1 MNKKFFSLIVVPHH
15 KGKSKTITLSE
26 KKLRTLAGVF
36 AFFFITLG
44 VFFIDYFS
52 MSGTRQKYK
61 ALTEENAV
69 QKVTILKQK
78 VLLNQLRT
86 TVENLEDYADKINAM
101 AGLKSPDGLKEVGVG
116 GGARGNGQEMS
127 FAANPQNL
135 TINQAEIIS
144 QKAEGIEKNLNA
156 LLRVFEQQSIT
167 LANTP
172 SVWPT
177 TGWMSS
183 GFGYRPDPFTG
194 LRTFHYGVDIVS
206 GYGNPV
212 RATANGTVANVKT
225 EWIGGKTIIISHGG
239 GYSTVYCHLSKFN
252 IKVGQKIKRHDV
264 IGFVGNT
271 GRRAL
276 GPHLHYEVRINGKAV
291 DPLEYFL
298 ER

>member
-26 KKLRTLAGVF
+26 KKLRTLAGVI

-61 ALTEENAV
+61 AVTEENAV

-116 GGARGNGQEMS
+116 GGARGSGREMS
-127 FAANPQNL
+127 FAANPQDL
-135 TINQAEIIS
+135 TINQAEILS

-156 LLRVFEQQSIT
+156 ALRVFEQQSIT

-194 LRTFHYGVDIVS
+194 LRAFHYGVDIVS

-225 EWIGGKTIIISHGG
+225 EWIGGKTIIVSHGG

-252 IKVGQKIKRHDV
+252 VKVGQKVKRHDV

-276 GPHLHYEVRINGKAV
+276 GPHLHYEVRVNGKAV

>member
-26 KKLRTLAGVF
+26 KKLKTLAGVF
-36 AFFFITLG
+36 AFIFITLG
-44 VFFIDYFS
+44 IFFIDYFS

-61 ALTEENAV
+61 ALSEENAS

-86 TVENLEDYADKINAM
+86 SVENLEDYADKINAM
-101 AGLKSPDGLKEVGVG
+101 VGLKSPDGLKEVGVG
-116 GGARGNGQEMS
+116 GGARGNGQEMN

-183 GFGYRPDPFTG
+183 GFGYRTDPFTG
-194 LRTFHYGVDIVS
+194 LRAFHYGIDIVS
-206 GYGNPV
+206 GYGNPI
-212 RATANGTVANVKT
+212 RASANGTVADVKT

-252 IKVGQKIKRHDV
+252 VKVGQKVKRHDV

-271 GRRAL
+271 GKRAL
-276 GPHLHYEVRINGKAV
+276 GPHLHYEVRVNGKAV
-291 DPLEYFL
+291 DPRQYILE
-298 ER
+298 E